1 MNGGN
6 MRTTMRVIG
15 LAVVVSALAAAQPAA
30 IPIQGTLTSSA
41 GVPLNGMQSLK
52 LAIYSAATGGTPLYE
67 ETQTVTVT
75 NGLFTAQLGSA
86 GTLNLAAFTGQDLF
100 LGVTVGADPEMT
112 PRLPFGTV
120 PYAAYAPRAGN
131 AASATTALNAT
142 NAMNSA
148 NATNATNAVQAQ
160 NANNAVNATNAD
172 FATSAASVAFTGVN
186 GFPANCSGNQFL
198 KGYAGG
204 AASCAT
210 PIDTDTGVNAVSSGT
225 GIAATITGRTISIG
239 VGSAVQLRS
248 VTPTCPVGT
257 ALRDLAANGTPTC
270 TPTIPTSLNCFT
282 VSGDSGQP
290 HVHGD
295 VHLRDRDRW
304 RLHDELQQ
312 FLHFRELPRG

>member
-1 MNGGN
+1 M
-6 MRTTMRVIG
+6 
-15 LAVVVSALAAAQPAA
+15 
-30 IPIQGTLTSSA
+30 
-41 GVPLNGMQSLK
+41 
-52 LAIYSAATGGTPLYE
+52 
-67 ETQTVTVT
+67 
-75 NGLFTAQLGSA
+75 
-86 GTLNLAAFTGQDLF
+86 
-100 LGVTVGADPEMT
+100 
-112 PRLPFGTV
+112 
-120 PYAAYAPRAGN
+120 
-131 AASATTALNAT
+131 
-142 NAMNSA
+142 
-148 NATNATNAVQAQ
+148 
-160 NANNAVNATNAD
+160 NATNAD

-239 VGSAVQLRS
+239 VGSAVQLQS